1 MTMEAQAIANEPT
14 LSNYIFYPIGVR
26 HDNPIYSFNNIA
38 GDNNK
43 VEALNKFI
51 EFATN
56 DANQNLATKMG
67 FNQYNEYSG
76 SEDIWSGDELYR
88 AQALWKKNKSGGKT
102 NVAVFVSD
110 CSGSMKGTKME
121 SLKLSLL
128 NGMQYISTDSEIGL
142 VSFSDDVI
150 IELPIGKLEGIHRS
164 KFQSAV
170 KNMSIRGNT
179 HIYSG
184 TLVAIKM
191 IQDYKQKNPN
201 ANFMIFVLS
210 DGENT
215 GGVSE
220 QIVAQLIKSY
230 GITVHCIG
238 YGSDADMDSMKRL
251 ASYTEGFSEQINEDN
266 VIYNMKNIFNSQ
278 M

>member
-1 MTMEAQAIANEPT
+1 
-14 LSNYIFYPIGVR
+14 
-26 HDNPIYSFNNIA
+26 
-38 GDNNK
+38 
-43 VEALNKFI
+43 
-51 EFATN
+51 
-56 DANQNLATKMG
+56 
-67 FNQYNEYSG
+67 
-76 SEDIWSGDELYR
+76 
-88 AQALWKKNKSGGKT
+88 
-102 NVAVFVSD
+102 
-110 CSGSMKGTKME
+110 ME